1 MKQLI
6 EDIAKAL
13 VDIPEEVDVQ
23 CGRRRAGDRARVEAW
38 PPATWEGDR
47 QTGPHGPLHPHH
59 SGRGGHEAEPALHLG
74 NSGIVN
80 SDWVTI
86 AVLGTTHANRGE
98 ITGTALA
105 GKLERYRK
113 LSRAWLFGPSG
124 EPHQVEVESVWEH
137 SNRLVFKF
145 RGIDS
150 MSDAEMWN
158 GAEVRIPASE
168 REPLEEGEF
177 YFSDLVGC
185 EVWDRTRGDRVGT
198 VVAVREFGGP
208 GCWSW
213 TMGC

>member
-1 MKQLI
+1 M
-6 EDIAKAL
+6 
-13 VDIPEEVDVQ
+13 
-23 CGRRRAGDRARVEAW
+23 
-38 PPATWEGDR
+38 
-47 QTGPHGPLHPHH
+47 
-59 SGRGGHEAEPALHLG
+59 
-74 NSGIVN
+74 N

-113 LSRAWLFGPSG
+113 LSRAWLLGPSG
-124 EPHQVEVESVWEH
+124 EPHPVEVESVWEH

-150 MSDAEMWN
+150 MSDAEVWN

-208 GCWSW
+208 GLLELDNGLLIPYARSICSHIDPSARRIEVDLPE
-213 TMGC
+213 GLRELNQP